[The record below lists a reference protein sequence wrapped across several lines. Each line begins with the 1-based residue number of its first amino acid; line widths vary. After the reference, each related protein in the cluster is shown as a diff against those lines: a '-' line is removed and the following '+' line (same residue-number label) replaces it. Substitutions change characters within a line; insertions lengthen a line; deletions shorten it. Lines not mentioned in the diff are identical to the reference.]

1 MAAAVQIGDAERE
14 RQPGL
19 DHEVI
24 VIGSGFSGLA
34 AGVTLRKLG
43 IASFVILEREREF
56 GGTWVQHRYPGL
68 EIDLPFFVYSY
79 PFEPKWDWSRLY
91 PPGEEYAAYTR
102 HVAEKYD
109 LVRRIRC
116 NAAVARAAWDEA
128 ANVWRVA
135 LASGET
141 LVSRFLVSATGLL
154 VVPKLPA
161 LSGIETFAGPVMHTA
176 RWDHGVDLRG
186 KRVAVIGTGATAIQ
200 VVPAIAE
207 RVAQLDVYQ
216 RTPIWLMPKPNPK
229 LSPAFQRA
237 LRAFPFLQR
246 AMRWGSNL
254 VGELFLGLGFVNYT
268 RFPGLFRAVERSLA
282 ASVRAQVNDPAL
294 HEKLIPKYAF
304 FCKRPSFSNG
314 FYAAFNRPNVALV
327 TEPIARVTRDAIVT
341 ADGAERSVDALVCAT
356 GYQVFDR
363 TCMPGA
369 EILGRGGR
377 SLGELWESERFQ
389 AYEGATLPGFP
400 NLFLY
405 MGPYSNAGVS
415 YFLMLDTQS
424 KHLERCL
431 REARRRGANF
441 VEVKPAAHARDF
453 AKVLRR
459 RERTVFFGGGCAGA
473 NSYYYDA
480 RGDTPGLRPVTGF
493 EHWIASRTFDL
504 GDYAF
509 EWRRPAAHTTR

>member
-1 MAAAVQIGDAERE
+1 MAAAAQSGDAERG
-14 RQPGL
+14 RHAGV
-19 DHEVI
+19 DHDVI

-68 EIDLPFFVYSY
+68 EVDLPFFVYSF
-79 PFEPKWDWSRLY
+79 PFAPKSDWSQLY
-91 PPGEEYAAYTR
+91 PPGEELAAYTR
-102 HVAEKYD
+102 DVAEQYD

-116 NAAVARAAWDEA
+116 NAAVARATWDEA
-128 ANVWRVA
+128 ATAWRVA
-135 LASGET
+135 LTSGET
-141 LVSRFLVSATGLL
+141 LSARFLVSATGLL
-154 VVPKLPA
+154 VIPKLPA
-161 LSGIETFAGPVMHTA
+161 IPGIETFAGELVHTA
-176 RWDHGVDLRG
+176 RWNPGIDLRG
-186 KRVAVIGTGATAIQ
+186 KRVAVIGTGATSIQ
-200 VVPAIAE
+200 LVPAVANQ
-207 RVAQLDVYQ
+207 VAQLDVYQ

-229 LSPAFQRA
+229 LSPGFQRA

-246 AMRWGSNL
+246 AMRWGANL
-254 VGELFLGLGFVNYT
+254 VGEAFLGLGFVNYV
-268 RFPGLFRAVERSLA
+268 RFPGLFRAIERSLA
-282 ASVRAQVNDPAL
+282 ANVRAQVRDPAL

-304 FCKRPSFSNG
+304 FCKRPSFSNE
-314 FYAAFNRPNVALV
+314 FHATFNRPNVALV
-327 TEPIARVTRDAIVT
+327 TEPIARVTRDAVVS
-341 ADGAERSVDALVCAT
+341 ADGTERKIDALVCAT
-356 GYQVFDR
+356 GYQVFER
-363 TCMPGA
+363 TGMPGA

-389 AYEGATLPGFP
+389 AYEGATVPGFP

-431 REARRRGANF
+431 REARRRGANH
-441 VEVKPAAHARDF
+441 VEVKAAAHARDF

-459 RERTVFFGGGCAGA
+459 RESTVFFGGGCAGS

-504 GDYAF
+504 GDYDF
-509 EWRRPAAHTTR
+509 DWRRPAAWATH